1 MINLDDKSD
10 PEKYVDIKNDQRLP
24 CLFEFFSSNAS
35 ISFTLLG
42 FCLTSLIFLF
52 SILPLYSIDMFSK
65 YATYILL
72 MMGITFLLIS
82 SFVSLRNKTNVINFL
97 YSDEINDT
105 QESNKKIDHFLNMTK
120 RSTYFIYI
128 GISCFFLGTAQVLAA
143 LFEEGWNLWILIA
156 LPIVLVVVIFLLYLP
171 RLKKTLSKRLKE
183 TNNRE

>member
-1 MINLDDKSD
+1 
-10 PEKYVDIKNDQRLP
+10 
-24 CLFEFFSSNAS
+24 
-35 ISFTLLG
+35 
-42 FCLTSLIFLF
+42 
-52 SILPLYSIDMFSK
+52 
-65 YATYILL
+65 